1 MPFIE
6 SLIITLVEDKHS
18 AQYIAD
24 VFARKEIA
32 TVSHILLIPYSVILK
47 DTRTRGSMALVYIRE
62 WCDTEVAWNF
72 IRDLNDPTNAVV
84 KTLHDNT
91 YATSWSVSRNPSARL
106 IDNPDYRR
114 FITIFP
120 DNERMNLMNDFDDE
134 MQMPSR
140 RFYSE
145 RYGYFALEIKKQEK
159 FFKNEYNRMML
170 ERI

>member
-1 MPFIE
+1 MPSID

-32 TVSHILLIPYSVILK
+32 NVSHILLVPYSVILK
-47 DTRTRGSMALVYIRE
+47 DAKARGSMAIVYIRE

-72 IRDLNDPTNAVV
+72 IRDLNDPTNTVV

-106 IDNPDYRR
+106 IDNPVYRK

-120 DNERMNLMNDFDDE
+120 DNERVNLMNDFDDE
-134 MQMPSR
+134 LPTSSSSR
-140 RFYSE
+140 SFYAE
-145 RYGYFALEIKKQEK
+145 RYGYFALEIKKPEK
-159 FFKNEYNRMML
+159 FYPKITAGRE
-170 ERI
+170 